1 MRPTAIALLC
11 LGCAPAP
18 IVSPL
23 DVAGADVGPDRPE
36 YLVNPSDRSDN
47 MADVPIA
54 TDTSSADAS
63 SADTTDASSAD
74 TTDASSADTSSA
86 DTSSADITDASSADT
101 SSADTSS
108 ADITDASSADV
119 RAADAPDARPLMCP
133 RGFEFDTCPTG
144 PTQPC
149 CAVDART
156 TIPLGCGCLTAP
168 FECTPRGRTGCP

>member
-54 TDTSSADAS
+54 TDASSADAS

-74 TTDASSADTSSA
+74 T
-86 DTSSADITDASSADT
+86 
-101 SSADTSS
+101 
-108 ADITDASSADV
+108 SSADV

-149 CAVDART
+149 CAVDSRT